1 MSEGKLGKSKEWKK
15 IVDSLGEEAAQE
27 LSDVIEEAMS
37 QPPKIAV
44 IGKAGVGKTTTIN
57 NLFSADWTVG
67 DVDTGTKDKQEA
79 SFEMLSGGRLC
90 VVDLPGLGED
100 LEKDEI
106 YKKMYQ
112 EVLPNVDVILYIMQ
126 ANARDL
132 EEDQIILRDIVSPLL
147 GSQEKRL
154 VVGLNKVDQ
163 IGPGGW
169 IQTANYPSREQEKSI
184 KIRTR
189 DISEKL
195 SKVTAISTDQIVYFS
210 ALKAYRLNQLGEALV
225 IAANDLGWKL
235 PIRPKSSFDDAS
247 SAVKAVVNALFP
259 WTRSRR

>member
-1 MSEGKLGKSKEWKK
+1 MSEENLKKTKEWEK
-15 IVDSLGEEAAQE
+15 IVGTIGEDSAKV
-27 LSDVIEEAMS
+27 LSDVIQEAMS
-37 QPPKIAV
+37 QPPRIAV

-57 NLFSADWTVG
+57 NLFSADWIVG
-67 DVDTGTKDKQEA
+67 DIDTGTKYKQEA

-90 VVDLPGLGED
+90 VVDLPGFGED
-100 LEKDEI
+100 LEQDEI
-106 YKKMYQ
+106 NKKMYREILP
-112 EVLPNVDVILYIMQ
+112 EVNVILYIMQ

-132 EEDQIILRDIVSPLL
+132 EEDQLILRDIVLPLL
-147 GSQEKRL
+147 LSDEKRL

-169 IQTANYPSREQEKSI
+169 IKAANYPSREQQKSI
-184 KIRTR
+184 KVRTK

-195 SKVTAISTDQIVYFS
+195 SNFTHISPRQIVYFS
-210 ALKAYRLNQLGEALV
+210 ATKAYRLNQLGEALI

-247 SAVKAVVNALFP
+247 SLIKTAVNTLFP
-259 WTRSRR
+259 WTKSNR

>member
-1 MSEGKLGKSKEWKK
+1 MSEENLKRTKEWKK
-15 IVDSLGEEAAQE
+15 IVDSIGEKSANV

-37 QPPKIAV
+37 QPPRIAV

-57 NLFSADWTVG
+57 NLFSADWIVG
-67 DVDTGTKDKQEA
+67 DIDTGTKYSQEA
-79 SFEMLSGGRLC
+79 SFEILSGGRLC

-100 LEKDEI
+100 LEQDEI
-106 YKKMYQ
+106 NKKMYR
-112 EVLPNVDVILYIMQ
+112 EILPDVDVILYIMQ

-132 EEDQIILRDIVSPLL
+132 EEDQLILRDIVLPLL
-147 GSQEKRL
+147 SSDQKRL

-169 IQTANYPSREQEKSI
+169 IQAANYPSREQEKSI
-184 KIRTR
+184 RIRTK

-195 SKVTAISTDQIVYFS
+195 SKITHISPDQIVYFS
-210 ALKAYRLNQLGEALV
+210 ATKAYRLNQLGEALV

-247 SAVKAVVNALFP
+247 RLIKTVVNALFP
-259 WTRSRR
+259 WTKTTR